1 MKKIP
6 LEKRHEY
13 FDIFKPTSTN
23 LDRETP
29 VILLDDF
36 LSTGA
41 TMNAEKRQISSFKTV
56 IPEVIYEL
64 YT

>member
-13 FDIFKPTSTN
+13 FDIFKPVSTD
-23 LDRETP
+23 LERETP

-36 LSTGA
+36 LTTGA
-41 TMNAEKRQISSFKTV
+41 TMRAALKQINSFKTV
-56 IPEVIYEL
+56 ISGVIYEL